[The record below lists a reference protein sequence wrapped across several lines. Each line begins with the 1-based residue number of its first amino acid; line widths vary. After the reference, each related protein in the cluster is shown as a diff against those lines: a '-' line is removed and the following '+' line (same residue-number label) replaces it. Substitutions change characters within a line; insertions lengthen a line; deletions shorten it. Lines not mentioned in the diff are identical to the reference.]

1 MISLLVMT
9 EKTSDVTTGLP
20 VRPRIYELMVRH
32 FGNTTTETKFDGAL
46 EENGCGKFADIDRTA
61 LQSLRDMGFT
71 HVWLTGVLEQASG
84 TDYPD
89 RPADDADILKGQ
101 AGSPYAIKDY
111 FDVCPDYAEVPSRR
125 LVEFRKLLKR
135 CEEIGLRALIDF
147 VPNHV
152 ARSYESDVMPT
163 LSFGKHDDT
172 TRFFHRD
179 NNFYYL
185 SHIHPGGGPPL
196 KLPAGDEMGCD
207 GLFAPEAGI
216 GRVTG
221 NNAVTWAPSI
231 NDWYETV
238 KLNYGHDYTTGRDT
252 SHLPGPDADLDSVP
266 DTWRKMD
273 AVLEFWQQM
282 GVGGFRVDMAHMI
295 PMEFWRWVIPRVRDR
310 ESGAF
315 FMAEA
320 YDGDP
325 AKLTDEDVVGELLKS
340 GFDGVYDGPLYERLQ
355 EIYEG
360 PKWANDIDEMV
371 WSMDRLHSM
380 VRYAENHDEV
390 RIANPQHWGG
400 GGANVGRAVSA
411 IVFGIGGGPV
421 MVYNGQEVGEPAIG
435 AEGFS
440 GDDGRSSIFD
450 YGVLPR
456 LAKWVNGKK
465 FDGGQLTTAEF
476 ELREW
481 YGRLVRLCGEPA
493 LERGWFYGLNHANME
508 NRDFGRLALDKTSG
522 HWLYAFLRSERRPS
536 GQTFL
541 VVVNLN
547 TTKAMSGVRVR
558 IPEHAMQWLSLR
570 QETVTFRDRLAEE
583 WEAEAERSELPVE
596 GLALPA
602 MAPCSAMF
610 LELG

>member
-1 MISLLVMT
+1 M
-9 EKTSDVTTGLP
+9 
-20 VRPRIYELMVRH
+20 
-32 FGNTTTETKFDGAL
+32 
-46 EENGCGKFADIDRTA
+46 
-61 LQSLRDMGFT
+61 
-71 HVWLTGVLEQASG
+71 
-84 TDYPD
+84 
-89 RPADDADILKGQ
+89 
-101 AGSPYAIKDY
+101 
-111 FDVCPDYAEVPSRR
+111 
-125 LVEFRKLLKR
+125 
-135 CEEIGLRALIDF
+135 
-147 VPNHV
+147 
-152 ARSYESDVMPT
+152 
-163 LSFGKHDDT
+163 
-172 TRFFHRD
+172 
-179 NNFYYL
+179 
-185 SHIHPGGGPPL
+185 
-196 KLPAGDEMGCD
+196 
-207 GLFAPEAGI
+207 
-216 GRVTG
+216 
-221 NNAVTWAPSI
+221 
-231 NDWYETV
+231 
-238 KLNYGHDYTTGRDT
+238 
-252 SHLPGPDADLDSVP
+252 
-266 DTWRKMD
+266 
-273 AVLEFWQQM
+273 
-282 GVGGFRVDMAHMI
+282 
-295 PMEFWRWVIPRVRDR
+295 
-310 ESGAF
+310 
-315 FMAEA
+315 
-320 YDGDP
+320 
-325 AKLTDEDVVGELLKS
+325 
-340 GFDGVYDGPLYERLQ
+340 
-355 EIYEG
+355 
-360 PKWANDIDEMV
+360 
-371 WSMDRLHSM
+371 
-380 VRYAENHDEV
+380 
-390 RIANPQHWGG
+390 
-400 GGANVGRAVSA
+400 GRAVSA

-558 IPEHAMQWLSLR
+558 IPECAMQWLSLR